1 MTNNEKHRVIL
12 EKRIARLE
20 NLLKCEASEL
30 NMSQLQDNLTQIFD
44 DRFCGGDYFG
54 SARGFKDAMISMSE
68 DNNSEMVDDA
78 IDWLVD
84 DYGYDRS
91 ELEDCWDNINS
102 WLVSLA
108 DDVVVAKDD
117 DWDEWLDECWSRRV
131 ESRNRKVSRRITHH

>member
-20 NLLKCEASEL
+20 NLLKCEADEL
-30 NMSQLQDNLTQIFD
+30 NMSQLQDDLTQIFN

-54 SARGFKDAMISMSE
+54 SAKGFKDAMISMSE

-84 DYGYDRS
+84 DYGYDRD
-91 ELEDCWDNINS
+91 ELEGRWDNINS
-102 WLVSLA
+102 WLVALA

-117 DWDEWLDECWSRRV
+117 DWDEWLDECAPSRV
-131 ESRNRKVSRRITHH
+131 ESLNRKMPRRFARR